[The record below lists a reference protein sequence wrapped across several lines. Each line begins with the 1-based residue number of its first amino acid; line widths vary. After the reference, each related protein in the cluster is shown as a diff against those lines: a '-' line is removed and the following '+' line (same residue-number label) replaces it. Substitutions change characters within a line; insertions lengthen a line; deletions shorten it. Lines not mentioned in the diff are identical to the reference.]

1 MNTSEILNCT
11 QHFVTN
17 EQIAAGVVEP
27 RRDRKDLIKSLLTFD
42 ELPSGKVLSCRAKW
56 IAELCL
62 EEGYKNIMIGG
73 APFFMSHLESALKN
87 LGMVPVYSFSKRFVD
102 EVVLVDGSVEKKSIF
117 KHIGFVEVK

>member
-42 ELPSGKVLSCRAKW
+42 ELPSEKVLMCRAKW

-62 EEGYKNIMIGG
+62 EEGYKNVMIGG

-87 LGMVPVYSFSKRFVD
+87 LCMVPVYSFSKRFVD